1 MWYTFIKMAKRDRV
15 VAEGEAPQT
24 KEEINRSLTTTNT
37 YVATQDDLFN
47 QALKEVEDTIVLMF
61 THGASLSVI
70 TRRYPTYPPHRVA
83 EIIERRLSGASLP
96 VGLYPAMTAYGF
108 QDDLF
113 QLTLL
118 LEDKSAEVKDKLR
131 AVELRTKT
139 RETLVR
145 YLQSQDILLKP
156 VSEGGVHDN
165 PLFGDQKPSS
175 IVINFESLQT
185 PEERQRY
192 IECLKNG
199 QVYEPIDS

>member
-1 MWYTFIKMAKRDRV
+1 MFIKMAKRDKV
-15 VAEGEAPQT
+15 VEEKEVPTT
-24 KEEINRSLTTTNT
+24 KEEINQSLVSSKV
-37 YVATQDDLFN
+37 YVATQEDLFS
-47 QALKEVEDTIVLMF
+47 QALREVEDAIVLMF
-61 THGASLSVI
+61 THGASLSAI
-70 TRRYPTYPPHRVA
+70 TRRYPTYTPHRVA
-83 EIIERRLSGASLP
+83 EIIEKRLSVAALP

-118 LEDKSAEVKDKLR
+118 LEDKSSEVKDKLK

-139 RETLVR
+139 RESLVR

-199 QVYEPIDS
+199 QVYEPVES